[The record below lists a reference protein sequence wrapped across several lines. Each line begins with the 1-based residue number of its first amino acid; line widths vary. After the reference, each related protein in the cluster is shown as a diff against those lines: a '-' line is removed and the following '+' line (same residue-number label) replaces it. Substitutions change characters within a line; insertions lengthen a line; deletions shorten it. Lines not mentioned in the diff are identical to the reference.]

1 MRDDEIDDAQKPS
14 DHPVTAMLE
23 RLDSD
28 DEDFD
33 AGADDPIPTIGRRE
47 VDALVDMI
55 VEEELKRL
63 NGRKG

>member
-1 MRDDEIDDAQKPS
+1 MRDDEIEDAQKPS

-23 RLDSD
+23 RLDSE

-33 AGADDPIPTIGRRE
+33 AAGGDPIPTIGRRE

>member
-23 RLDSD
+23 RLDS
-28 DEDFD
+28 EEEFD
-33 AGADDPIPTIGRRE
+33 AGDDDPLPAIGRRE

-63 NGRKG
+63 HGRKG